1 MNNDIIKD
9 FVLKHRKD
17 LHDLLVEEISTDELP
32 DDQTDVASVDD
43 AIDSFIMS
51 TEQTAQK
58 AAENKN
64 EVYDKRLSRLTGYL
78 VEQEE
83 ETEKTEEDVVETPP
97 EIDVHYF
104 AKEMARLIHNYDN
117 LLDVPSVIVNRA
129 VNTLLKNYSSDVVN
143 DFKEILSENFDIEL
157 VMLGQDADKDPEHSA
172 PPAVGAGP
180 ISTGGS

>member
-1 MNNDIIKD
+1 MNDDIIKD

-32 DDQTDVASVDD
+32 DDQTGVASVDD
-43 AIDSFIMS
+43 AIDSFIKE
-51 TEQTAQK
+51 T
-58 AAENKN
+58 
-64 EVYDKRLSRLTGYL
+64 
-78 VEQEE
+78 E
-83 ETEKTEEDVVETPP
+83 ETEENVAEGPP

-129 VNTLLKNYSSDVVN
+129 VNVLLKNYSSDVVN
-143 DFKEILSENFDIEL
+143 DFKEILNENFDIEL

-180 ISTGGS
+180 ISTGGG

>member
-1 MNNDIIKD
+1 MKDDIIKD

-32 DDQTDVASVDD
+32 DDQAGVASVDD

-78 VEQEE
+78 VEQED
-83 ETEKTEEDVVETPP
+83 ETEETEEDVVEAVP
-97 EIDVHYF
+97 ELDVHYF

-129 VNTLLKNYSSDVVN
+129 VNTLLENYSTDVVN
-143 DFKEILSENFDIEL
+143 EFKEILSENFDIEL
-157 VMLGQDADKDPEHSA
+157 VMLGQDADKDPEQSA

-180 ISTGGS
+180 ISTGGA